1 MENSI
6 LDFKRKENLSERAY
20 IEIKEMILSG
30 RLKQGEAIS
39 INSMTELLGISR
51 TPITN
56 ACQKLE
62 FEKFLTI
69 IPKQGVIVN
78 TITVDDIR
86 EIYELRAAIETY
98 SAKRAFE
105 NITEAD
111 IRILRESL
119 EIQRRLADE
128 KNVYGFMKED
138 IKFHKFL
145 LSKYSNTEVF
155 SVIESLY
162 DRSFIIGLKSGE
174 RAGRLINNVQEHQVI
189 VEALERG
196 DKEGFI
202 DAIEKNIINGYINLT
217 GNYEFK

>member
-1 MENSI
+1 MGNSI

-128 KNVYGFMKED
+128 KNVYEFMKED

>member
-1 MENSI
+1 MGNSI